1 MIVNSPNVPVNYQ
14 NNIYYGLKRFIDEE
28 LPKNK
33 NISVIQG
40 QQNLTSLP
48 APPLV
53 VMQYLYDNSYQTNE
67 HTYTKDKLIIS
78 HHSNFSVQLDFY
90 GSDEIDALTMCKI
103 IETKFRDDYAID
115 WFRKNNFAFLPL
127 YCEAPHNAAF
137 IDQSS
142 QYADRWTMIIKI
154 DHAPQVCVEQDFAK
168 SLEVTPYPLPR
179 KGSN

>member
-1 MIVNSPNVPVNYQ
+1 MIVNSQNVPVNYQ
-14 NNIYYGLKRFIDEE
+14 NNVYYGLKRFIDEE

-33 NISVIQG
+33 NIYVIQG
-40 QQNLTSLP
+40 QQNLTPLLK
-48 APPLV
+48 PPLV

-78 HHSNFSVQLDFY
+78 HHSIFSVQLDFY
-90 GSDEIDALTMCKI
+90 GSDSLDALTMCKI

-137 IDQSS
+137 VDQSS

-168 SLEVTPYPLPR
+168 SLEVTSYPIPR